1 MRVLVGESLLYASAP
16 CSVLSLMWNPF
27 GKNAKDAD
35 NKDGKKDAKST
46 PKLPNGMPMP
56 EMENM
61 SMLQKMAMKRFMA
74 MNPQEQQKMVQKMMT
89 PKNIAKHKDEI
100 LQQLEEARKTGMIS
114 DDQYRLAKKKMGL
127 Q

>member
-1 MRVLVGESLLYASAP
+1 
-16 CSVLSLMWNPF
+16 MWNPF
-27 GKNAKDAD
+27 SKKKNQEEKGKDA
-35 NKDGKKDAKST
+35 

-56 EMENM
+56 DMDNM
-61 SMLQKMAMKRFMA
+61 NMLQRMALKRFMA
-74 MNPQEQQKMVQKMMT
+74 MSPQEQQKMVQKMMT

-100 LQQLEEARKTGMIS
+100 LKQLEEARKSRMIS